1 MSFAS
6 VALLLGFVL
15 ALRALPTARGE
26 EEAWRWRLDG
36 PLLLGAGFVSGAL
49 QSLWLAG
56 FAAAGGQLATSDF
69 GDWCAA
75 VATVAEGDAARYPAH
90 RARLTAE
97 LLAPLARRVGVAD
110 AILWG
115 ATISGGALASALYL
129 WGRAL
134 HGRVAGLAASAFI
147 GAVPPVLLLSRTVS
161 FYPEATAIFAWG
173 MALAA
178 AAARWPKAR
187 SLLGAGIGLGL
198 CLLVEL
204 RGLIWALPGLG
215 VAGLGLLLG
224 PWRPAWSAPS
234 RLVALF
240 LPLALAWTLGPWAY
254 HERTGSLEEQA
265 DVRQRLHEL
274 GHDDPRFAPPW
285 QYSSRYIWGRTSLAD
300 VPNTLLHFK
309 AQTALI
315 PPIEALGPTS
325 AVAAERART
334 WAPLA
339 LGALALGV
347 WSLWRRWP
355 MILALA
361 LTSAPFLVALQGA
374 LTIQQGS
381 DRFMGQVG
389 VVLPLW
395 LGLGLAALGQ
405 GAVPAAPSP
414 APSLAPLDRRGLLA
428 VLAAWALAWA
438 LTLGVLPSALSP
450 VASWRPPPNPLPDGA
465 RALRCY
471 LSTAAG
477 EPGACEGGEQAR
489 DVVCLQALRRGIA
502 EGKDLR
508 IRRVVAGE

>member
-1 MSFAS
+1 MSVAS

-26 EEAWRWRLDG
+26 EEGWRWSVDG
-36 PLLLGAGFVSGAL
+36 PLLLGAALVSGAL
-49 QSLWLAG
+49 QSGWLAG

-75 VATVAEGDAARYPAH
+75 VSSVADGAPARYPAH

-115 ATISGGALASALYL
+115 ATLSGGALAGALYV

-134 HGRVAGLAASAFI
+134 HSRVAGLAASAFI

-178 AAARWPKAR
+178 AAARWPGAR
-187 SLLGAGIGLGL
+187 SLFGAGIGLGL

-215 VAGLGLLLG
+215 VAGLALLLG
-224 PWRPAWSAPS
+224 PWRPVWSAPL
-234 RLVALF
+234 RLVALAA
-240 LPLALAWTLGPWAY
+240 PLGLAWTLGPWAY
-254 HERTGSLEEQA
+254 HERSGSLEEQA

-274 GHDDPRFAPPW
+274 GHTDPRFAPPW
-285 QYSSRYIWGRTSLAD
+285 SYGSRYIWGRTPLGD
-300 VPNTLLHFK
+300 VPKTLVHFK
-309 AQTALI
+309 EQSALI
-315 PPIEALGPTS
+315 PPIETLGPTS

-339 LGALALGV
+339 LGALGLGAL
-347 WSLWRRWP
+347 SLWRRWP
-355 MILALA
+355 LLVALA

-395 LGLGLAALGQ
+395 LGLGFAALAR
-405 GAVPAAPSP
+405 GALQKVEPPT
-414 APSLAPLDRRGLLA
+414 LDRRGLLA
-428 VLAAWALAWA
+428 VLAAWGLAWA

-450 VASWRPPPNPLPDGA
+450 VAPWRPPPNPLPDGA

-471 LSTAAG
+471 LSASAG
-477 EPGACEGGEQAR
+477 DPGACEGGEQAR
-489 DVVCLQALRRGIA
+489 DAVCVSALRRGLA
-502 EGKDLR
+502 EGKDAW
-508 IRRVVAGE
+508 IRRIVAEP

>member
-1 MSFAS
+1 MSLVS

-26 EEAWRWRLDG
+26 EDGWRWSIDG
-36 PLLLGAGFVSGAL
+36 PLLVGAGLVSGAL
-49 QSLWLAG
+49 QTGWLGG

-75 VATVAEGDAARYPAH
+75 VATMADGDEARYPAH
-90 RARLTAE
+90 RARLTAA

-115 ATISGGALASALYL
+115 ATVSGGALAAALYL

-134 HGRVAGLAASAFI
+134 HGRVAGLAASAFG
-147 GAVPPVLLLSRTVS
+147 GAVPPVLRLSRTVS
-161 FYPEATAIFAWG
+161 FYPEATAIFTWG

-178 AAARWPKAR
+178 AAARWPGAR
-187 SLLGAGIGLGL
+187 ALLGAGIGLGL

-224 PWRPAWSAPS
+224 PWRPAWAPPL
-234 RLVALF
+234 RLAALAA
-240 LPLALAWTLGPWAY
+240 PLALAWSLGPWAY

-265 DVRQRLHEL
+265 DVRQRLYEL
-274 GHDDPRFAPPW
+274 GHTDPRFAPPW
-285 QYSSRYIWGRTSLAD
+285 TTDSRYIWGRTPLAE
-300 VPNTLLHFK
+300 VPKTLLHFK
-309 AQTALI
+309 EQSALI
-315 PPIEALGPTS
+315 PPVATLGPTS
-325 AVAAERART
+325 AVAAERAWA

-339 LGALALGV
+339 LGSLALGV
-347 WSLWRRWP
+347 VSLWRRLP
-355 MILALA
+355 LILALG

-405 GAVPAAPSP
+405 GAARPPGEASAI
-414 APSLAPLDRRGLLA
+414 DRRGLLA
-428 VLAAWALAWA
+428 VLTAGALAWA
-438 LTLGVLPSALSP
+438 LTLGALPSALSP
-450 VASWRPPPNPLPDGA
+450 VAAWRPPPNPLPDGA

-471 LSTAAG
+471 LSASAG
-477 EPGACEGGEQAR
+477 APQDCEGGEQAR
-489 DVVCLQALRRGIA
+489 DVVCLQALRRGLD
-502 EGKDLR
+502 EGKDAR
-508 IRRVVAGE
+508 IRRITAAP